1 MDVKQ
6 VYEFVNSVTAQT
18 KGLENVTVVDA
29 QGLVALGKQVLSS
42 DENVENF
49 FGAMYDKTAR
59 MIVSVRP
66 YSGRVKALMM
76 DTFTFGAVLQKI
88 YIDPMEAKESPQ
100 WSVEDN
106 VEVTPVFIVKANV
119 RQKIFS
125 GITTWEF
132 DTAIPDVQI
141 KSAFTDAQQMAVFI
155 DAIYVS
161 LENSM
166 NLALEALA
174 NTTYCT
180 MIANRLIEA
189 KVNNNEA
196 NVVVDLLAEY
206 KTETGDNAMTAQKAR
221 TSPDFYKFA
230 GRRIKEYI
238 KYMKEMSVT
247 FNTEGYARHTPSDML
262 RVTMVEDFI
271 SAFDTYLQA
280 DTFHNDITALP
291 NYNEVPF
298 WQGSGKKWKDTRKV
312 AIKCDGYQVEQ
323 DGIVCMLADIEAMGM
338 TIDNQRMKSAYDSR
352 HEVTAVYN
360 KADKG
365 YFVDPSEN
373 AVVFILA
380 DAVNTPQSL

>member
-6 VYEFVNSVTAQT
+6 VYDFVNSVTAQT

-49 FGAMYDKTAR
+49 FGVLYDKTAR
-59 MIVSVRP
+59 MIVNNRP

-76 DTFTFGAVLQKI
+76 DTFTFGAILQKI
-88 YIDPMEAKESPQ
+88 YVDPMEAKESPQ
-100 WSVEDN
+100 WDVEDN
-106 VEVTPVFIVKANV
+106 TEITPIFIVKPNV

-141 KSAFTDAQQMAVFI
+141 RSAFTNGEQMAVFI
-155 DAIYVS
+155 DAVYVS
-161 LENSM
+161 MENSM
-166 NLALEALA
+166 NLALDAMA
-174 NTTYCT
+174 NTTYST
-180 MIANRLIEA
+180 MIANRLIA
-189 KVNNNEA
+189 TKVNNSNA
-196 NVVVDLLAEY
+196 NVVVDLLTEY
-206 KTETGDNAMTAQKAR
+206 KAETGDNTMTAQKAR

-238 KYMKEMSVT
+238 KYMEQMGVT
-247 FNTEGYARHTPSDML
+247 FNTEGYARHTPREML
-262 RVTMVEDFI
+262 RVTMVADFI

-291 NYNEVPF
+291 NYNEIPF
-298 WQGSGKKWKDTRKV
+298 WQGSGQKWTDTRKV
-312 AIKCDGYQVEQ
+312 AIKSDGYQVEQ
-323 DGIVCMLADIEAMGM
+323 DGVVCMLADIEAMGM
-338 TIDNQRMKSAYDSR
+338 TIDNQRMKSVYDPR

>member
-6 VYEFVNSVTAQT
+6 VFSFVNDVTAQT
-18 KGLENVTVVDA
+18 KGLNNVTVVDA
-29 QGLVALGKQVLSS
+29 QGLVSLGNQVLSS
-42 DENVENF
+42 DTNIEDF
-49 FGAMYDKTAR
+49 FGVMYDKTAR
-59 MIVSVRP
+59 MIINNRP

-76 DTFTFGAVLQKI
+76 DTFTFGAILQKI
-88 YIDPMEAKESPQ
+88 YVDPMDAKESAQ
-100 WSVEDN
+100 WGIEDN
-106 VEVTPVFIVKANV
+106 VELNMVYIVKPKV

-141 KSAFTDAQQMAVFI
+141 RSAFTSAEQMAVFI
-155 DAIYVS
+155 DAVYVS

-166 NLALEALA
+166 TMALEALA
-174 NTTYCT
+174 NTTYAT
-180 MIANRLIEA
+180 MIANRLIA
-189 KVNNNEA
+189 TKVNNSNA

-206 KTETGDNAMTAQKAR
+206 KAETGDNEMTALKAR
-221 TSPDFYKFA
+221 TSADFYKFA

-238 KYMKEMSVT
+238 KYMEQMSVT
-247 FNTEGYARHTPSDML
+247 FNTEGYSRHTPREML
-262 RVTMVEDFI
+262 RVTMVADFI

-291 NYNEVPF
+291 NYNEIPF
-298 WQGSGKKWKDTRKV
+298 WQGSGQKWNETRKV
-312 AIKCDGYQVEQ
+312 AIKTDGYSVEQ
-323 DGIVCMLADIEAMGM
+323 DGVVCMLADIEAMGM
-338 TIDNQRMKSAYDSR
+338 TIDNQRMKSVYDPR

-365 YFVDPSEN
+365 YFCDPSEN